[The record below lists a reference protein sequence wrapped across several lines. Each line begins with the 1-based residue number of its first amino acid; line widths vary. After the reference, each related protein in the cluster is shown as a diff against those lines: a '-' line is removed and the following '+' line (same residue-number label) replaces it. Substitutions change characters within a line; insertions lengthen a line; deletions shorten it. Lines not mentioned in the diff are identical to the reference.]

1 MLQLGFYSN
10 LPPMYFVGLTPK
22 DGGHIFSIVNPVD
35 SVLDCGERDRR
46 LGEDGAEAL
55 YVLAQPTSFVTLL
68 LQTAG

>member
-1 MLQLGFYSN
+1 MDKLCCNWVS
-10 LPPMYFVGLTPK
+10 TPIY
-22 DGGHIFSIVNPVD
+22 HPCTSIVNPVD